1 MDGTYQRRHDVQF
14 CVVGGGMAG
23 VCAAIAAARHGVKTV
38 LMQDRPMLGG
48 NASSEIRMWICGAHG
63 ENNRETG
70 IVEEIMLEN
79 YYRNTG
85 LKYTVW
91 DSVVY
96 EKVKAEPNIT
106 LLLNCSCLDART
118 ENGRIVSV
126 TGWQTTTQTYHTVY
140 AQLFADCSGDSILAP
155 LTGAAFTY
163 GREPRALY
171 HESIAPVEADRKTM
185 GMSCLFQIRETDSPK
200 PFIKPEWAYTYPT
213 DADIPHRPQN
223 TQTNY
228 WYIEVGGEQDCIR
241 DTEELRDELLKIAFG
256 VWDHLKNQGDH
267 GMENWE
273 LDWIGFLPGKR
284 ESRRYIGAYV
294 VNQNDV
300 EAGGRFEDIVGYGGW
315 SMDDH
320 FPAGFY
326 HKESHPTIYHPAP
339 SPWGIPYRALYSTT
353 VENLLFAGRNIS
365 VTHTAM
371 SSSRVMATC
380 AVLGQAVG
388 TAVSIALELGCM
400 PGSVPVQRLQQT
412 LLRDDCYIP
421 FVQRQV
427 SPLTMRAR
435 INAEV
440 VRNGR
445 ERGEE
450 NCWIGK
456 AGDSLVYT
464 LEEPAHISGIR
475 LVFDSDLNRDYKNMP
490 CNYPLKQTKYRLP
503 ETLIRDFDLILD
515 ETQVLEFRNNR
526 QRFVWIPADETVR
539 CVRLVP
545 KATHGCDTYRVFG
558 FELEE

>member
-1 MDGTYQRRHDVQF
+1 M
-14 CVVGGGMAG
+14 
-23 VCAAIAAARHGVKTV
+23 
-38 LMQDRPMLGG
+38 
-48 NASSEIRMWICGAHG
+48 
-63 ENNRETG
+63 
-70 IVEEIMLEN
+70 
-79 YYRNTG
+79 
-85 LKYTVW
+85 
-91 DSVVY
+91 
-96 EKVKAEPNIT
+96 
-106 LLLNCSCLDART
+106 
-118 ENGRIVSV
+118 
-126 TGWQTTTQTYHTVY
+126 
-140 AQLFADCSGDSILAP
+140 
-155 LTGAAFTY
+155 
-163 GREPRALY
+163 
-171 HESIAPVEADRKTM
+171 
-185 GMSCLFQIRETDSPK
+185 
-200 PFIKPEWAYTYPT
+200 
-213 DADIPHRPQN
+213 
-223 TQTNY
+223 
-228 WYIEVGGEQDCIR
+228 
-241 DTEELRDELLKIAFG
+241 KIAFG

-300 EAGGRFEDIVGYGGW
+300 EAGGHFEDIVGYGGW

-353 VENLLFAGRNIS
+353 VKNLLFAGRNIS

-400 PGSVPVQRLQQT
+400 PGGVPVQRLQQM

-427 SPLTMRAR
+427 SPLTMRAH
-435 INAEV
+435 INAEI

-445 ERGEE
+445 ERGAE

-464 LEEPAHISGIR
+464 LEAPAHVSGIR
-475 LVFDSDLNRDYKNMP
+475 LVFDSDLNRDYNNMP

-526 QRFVWIPADETVR
+526 QRFVRIPVDETVR

-545 KATHGCDTYRVFG
+545 KATYGCDTYRVFG